1 MAGKD
6 ANSSLTITK
15 SRKKNLWLPFTV
27 EEHQVTP
34 GEVRGRLLYRNYASI
49 SKKTKKCKP
58 DTIAN
63 IFPNSQNV
71 SELQPQSTRK
81 SQE

>member
-1 MAGKD
+1 M
-6 ANSSLTITK
+6 
-15 SRKKNLWLPFTV
+15 WLPFTV

-34 GEVRGRLLYRNYASI
+34 GLVRGRLLYRNYASI
-49 SKKTKKCKP
+49 SKKIKKCKP

-63 IFPNSQNV
+63 IFPNSKNV
-71 SELQPQSTRK
+71 SELQSQSAWK

>member
-1 MAGKD
+1 MAGKV

-34 GEVRGRLLYRNYASI
+34 GFKSVVVYYTEIMQAFL
-49 SKKTKKCKP
+49 
-58 DTIAN
+58 
-63 IFPNSQNV
+63 
-71 SELQPQSTRK
+71 RK
-81 SQE
+81 